1 MSEDRRVNVR
11 NIETIESD
19 DTEDDRGQMN
29 SNVLL
34 RMHKDQIIITILKW
48 FVSMMGNIK
57 IKNLL
62 LESYLLNC
70 NYLKRDLQHACL
82 CWSRQLQKSS

>member
-1 MSEDRRVNVR
+1 MSEDRRVNVH

-34 RMHKDQIIITILKW
+34 RMHKDKIIITILK
-48 FVSMMGNIK
+48 
-57 IKNLL
+57 
-62 LESYLLNC
+62 
-70 NYLKRDLQHACL
+70 
-82 CWSRQLQKSS
+82 